1 MAHWL
6 LYNVTY
12 PAFLSFFTFLTLLA
26 VSFGFAPDPA
36 PLFDFFEASEELDE
50 ESSSTALNKRSISS
64 QVSSSSLD
72 SHKQRYCRYSCTK
85 QGAGRLNKE
94 CANFMGKWK
103 NRKYRSHMVR
113 TYATNLYKSH
123 KHPTPHN
130 SSLSLW
136 KLWMKPGFLLEQ
148 LWVCTLV

>member
-64 QVSSSSLD
+64 QVSSAPS
-72 SHKQRYCRYSCTK
+72 
-85 QGAGRLNKE
+85 KE
-94 CANFMGKWK
+94 QDA
-103 NRKYRSHMVR
+103 
-113 TYATNLYKSH
+113 
-123 KHPTPHN
+123 
-130 SSLSLW
+130 
-136 KLWMKPGFLLEQ
+136 
-148 LWVCTLV
+148 